1 MELEIRRSCSEAF
14 CPECDQAFTVRN
26 TEELSKLG
34 QSLRFD
40 IPKAIV
46 HCLQIEVI
54 VAGET
59 LISCVAATVIPSD
72 PVELIISRPEWE
84 MKCPMCEEP
93 VRMIFPIYPD
103 LKDCHPRQLFGHLRS
118 IEDCTELLTVT
129 GKFLKHGGENKLP
142 RSGITHVIVRA

>member
-1 MELEIRRSCSEAF
+1 MELTRRSCSEAF
-14 CPECDQAFTVRN
+14 CTECDQSFSIRDSD
-26 TEELSKLG
+26 ELLSLG
-34 QSLRFD
+34 QSLK
-40 IPKAIV
+40 PTQQSIV

-103 LKDCHPRQLFGHLRS
+103 LNDCHPRQRFGHLRS

-129 GKFLKHGGENKLP
+129 GKFIKHLGNNKLP
-142 RSGITHVIVRA
+142 ISGVTNVTVRT